1 MVRLFHVYYPV
12 RTVVL
17 LLGEAVIVYAS
28 FVLATLFRFG
38 PDAPLVLNYE
48 GGLVKIVAVTA
59 CALLCSHF
67 FDLYDPQRLT
77 SNGETVFRILF
88 VTGSLAFVLAAIGYV
103 FPPFML
109 GNGVFVMGLLI
120 LAVGLVSWR
129 IVFSWLV
136 ERPYF
141 REQVY
146 VLGTGDQARTIV
158 DTLRTRPGIGM
169 DVVGWA
175 GAVGN
180 GSLTREALGE
190 KLRNLLQRQ
199 KVHRVIVAMS
209 DRRGAMPV
217 SELLNLRFNGVKV
230 EDGTSM
236 LEKISGKIEVSELH
250 PSWLI
255 FSDGFRISMPT
266 LLLKRLVSV
275 AASLACLLVF
285 LPLVPLIALA
295 IKLSSR
301 GPVLYRQKR
310 VGRNGTIFTC
320 YKFRSMRE
328 DAEADG
334 PQWAGNG
341 DSRIT
346 WVGRWLR
353 KTRLDEVPQL
363 WNVLRGDM
371 SFVGPRPERPEFVE
385 SLTRELPYY
394 QLRHIIRPGLTGW
407 AQVNYHY
414 GASVEEAKEKLR
426 YDLYYIKNISLTL
439 DLLVLFETVKTVLIA
454 RGSR

>member
-28 FVLATLFRFG
+28 FVLATLLRFG

-88 VTGSLAFVLAAIGYV
+88 VTGSLAFVLAAVGYV

-217 SELLNLRFNGVKV
+217 SELLDLRFSGVKV

-285 LPLVPLIALA
+285 LPLVPIIALA

-407 AQVNYHY
+407 AQVNYRY